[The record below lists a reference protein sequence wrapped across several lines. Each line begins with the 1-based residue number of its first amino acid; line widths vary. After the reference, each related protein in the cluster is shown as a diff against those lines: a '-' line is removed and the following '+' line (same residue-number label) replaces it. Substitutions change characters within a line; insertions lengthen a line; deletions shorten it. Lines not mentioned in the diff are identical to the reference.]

1 MQIILTIFFITIFF
15 YPLIG
20 QEEAIPFDTK
30 GKIWVIDKKVIKTI
44 KLFKDEEVIE
54 ARLFTINDSISVFE
68 KLIKKDDKTFRDKQ
82 ILSNSELNSL
92 RAKIDSISLMVIN
105 QEGRSWLLASS
116 TFLGLTLYGPSVP
129 SIINST
135 NDKIQV
141 SSYMLTAASGFF
153 LPWYL
158 TRNRSVS
165 YAHLNLTTFGLSWG
179 FLHGAQIY
187 WATSGY
193 NNLNNALTFG
203 TICGI
208 TEGFIGYNLVDKFNI
223 SYGQAQLMTFY
234 SEIGLFIGF
243 AAAQRFNID
252 AEEKPGGFQGLS
264 LLGSAL
270 GLGIGYRQGLDKSI
284 TAGDAQIIGI
294 SALLSAYLTIPPLSD
309 IAPDDSRN
317 ISTTLSLAG
326 ICGAFIGSKLIRN
339 IDFSYGQ
346 SLMIGLGTI
355 AGGFTGAGV
364 GYLIDN
370 NSSLPIYISGLGAL
384 TSFGLMFNYYK
395 NKSETSYEKNNFR
408 INLYPQNYLVWNRAN
423 LQPIYLTNLPLV
435 SISKTF

>member
-1 MQIILTIFFITIFF
+1 MKKIFNIFFIFVFF

-20 QEEAIPFDTK
+20 QEEAISFDSK
-30 GKIWVIDKKVIKTI
+30 GKVWVIDKEANKTY
-44 KLFKDEEVIE
+44 KLFRVDDNVIE
-54 ARLFTINDSISVFE
+54 ARLFIINDSTTILE
-68 KLIKKDDKTFRDKQ
+68 KLIKKEDKTFRDKQ
-82 ILSNSELNSL
+82 FLSINDLNALRHKVDSSSL
-92 RAKIDSISLMVIN
+92 FVVN
-105 QEGRSWLLASS
+105 QEGRSWLLATS

-129 SIINST
+129 AIINSD
-135 NDKIQV
+135 NDKTQV

-158 TRNRSVS
+158 TRNRPVT

-179 FLHGAQIY
+179 FFHGAQIY

-193 NNLNNALTFG
+193 NDNNALTFG

-208 TEGFIGYNLVDKFNI
+208 TEGVIGYNLVDKLNI

-234 SEIGLFIGF
+234 SEMGLLIGF
-243 AAAQRFNID
+243 AAAHRFSID
-252 AEEKPGGFQGLS
+252 AEDRPGGFHGLS

-270 GLGIGYRQGLDKSI
+270 GLGIGYHQGLDRSI
-284 TAGDAQIIGI
+284 TAGDAQIIGTC
-294 SALLSAYLTIPPLSD
+294 AMLTTYLTIPPLSD

-317 ISTTLSLAG
+317 ITTTLSLAS
-326 ICGAFIGSKLIRN
+326 ICGAYIGSKLIKN
-339 IDFSYGQ
+339 TDFSYGQ
-346 SLMIGLGTI
+346 SLMIGLGTL

-370 NSSLPIYISGLGAL
+370 NSSFPFYISGLGAL

-395 NKSETSYEKNNFR
+395 NKSETSYQKNNFR
-408 INLYPQNYLVWNRAN
+408 INLYPQNYLVWSQAK
-423 LQPIYLTNLPLV
+423 LQPIYLSNLPLV